1 MPRKKR
7 DEAEI
12 AATISELP
20 TKPPEGIIETM
31 EKRGLIKG
39 DALLYRAGS
48 CYIPLED
55 RVKKMALVHCTAC
68 GEETYLEHV
77 AFESGCWRGASDTFG
92 FIDPADGEAKH
103 SYSSCICPQC
113 GKGMSAVHISRFRSS
128 YQLDRHFISTAH
140 NVRGHLCLLSW
151 SIAKYTD
158 KDGNISYSRNM
169 WEGVVIVGGTL
180 TRVCGYTRFMSSV
193 SWNIKWEARKRGEDM
208 IGACDPDELEGYTRE
223 LVESTDSAHSAL
235 YEYIEANGN
244 GKIYPGAYMQLWCK
258 YPNVENLV
266 RAECGRYVGELICR
280 GEERN
285 GSYYSAEKLKTS
297 VIAEYVNW
305 REVKP
310 HRMLDL
316 EKNELQLAIAR
327 KVEIVDY
334 YKHIKDTQGIKLDS
348 LSLDRLETFGVY
360 NTNELITRYK
370 VPIIRTLGYLAR
382 QRERLGENTA
392 RGSLISPR
400 YLGDYWRAVEQ
411 VYGGLDKSLQW
422 PRDLV
427 SAHDNMVAHVKEKEE
442 ETINAKIRERLEEL
456 ELRSYRSEELGMLIR
471 PAASQ
476 GELIAEGKTLHH
488 CVGSYANSHADGA
501 TSIYFI
507 RRIDAPDVPFY
518 TLEYKG
524 GKVAQNRGDHN
535 CAETI
540 EVIAFKEE
548 WLRYLQTLKETKN
561 NAKRR
566 KAHV

>member
-12 AATISELP
+12 AATIAELP
-20 TKPPEGIIETM
+20 TQPPEWIIETM
-31 EKRGLIKG
+31 EKRGLLKG
-39 DALLYRAGS
+39 DVLLYRAGS
-48 CYIPLED
+48 CYIPLEE

-77 AFESGCWRGASDTFG
+77 SYESGCWRGASDTFG
-92 FIDPADGEAKH
+92 FIDPADGEAKC

-113 GKGMSAVHISRFRSS
+113 GKGMSAVHISHFRSS

-208 IGACDPDELEGYTRE
+208 IGACDSDELEGYTRE

-266 RAECGRYVGELICR
+266 RAECGRYVGELICKAETR
-280 GEERN
+280 H
-285 GSYYSAEKLKTS
+285 GSYYSPEKLYTS
-297 VIAEYVNW
+297 YIKDYVNW
-305 REVKP
+305 NEAKP
-310 HRMLDL
+310 HRMLGL
-316 EKNELQLAIAR
+316 EKNEMDVPIMR
-327 KVEIVDY
+327 NVDVVDF
-334 YKHIKDTQGIKLDS
+334 YKLIKDTQGIKLDS
-348 LSLDRLETFGVY
+348 VTLDRLETFGIYGTNDLINVY
-360 NTNELITRYK
+360 GA
-370 VPIIRTLGYLAR
+370 PIVRTLGYLAR

-392 RGSLISPR
+392 PASLISPR
-400 YLGDYWRAVEQ
+400 YLADYWRAVET
-411 VYGGLDKSLQW
+411 VYGRLDRSMMYPKN
-422 PRDLV
+422 LV
-427 SAHDNMVAHVKEKEE
+427 SAHDNMIAQVKHKEE
-442 ETINAKIRERLEEL
+442 ELLNIKIRARLEEL
-456 ELRSYRSEELGMLIR
+456 ERRSYRSEELGMLIR

-488 CVGSYANSHADGA
+488 CVGSYANSHAEGK

-507 RRIDAPDVPFY
+507 RRIEAPDVPYY
-518 TLEYKG
+518 TLEYKN
-524 GKVAQNRGDHN
+524 GKVEQNRGDHN

-540 EVIAFKEE
+540 EVVAFKEE
-548 WLRYLQTLKETKN
+548 WLKFLQTIKETKN